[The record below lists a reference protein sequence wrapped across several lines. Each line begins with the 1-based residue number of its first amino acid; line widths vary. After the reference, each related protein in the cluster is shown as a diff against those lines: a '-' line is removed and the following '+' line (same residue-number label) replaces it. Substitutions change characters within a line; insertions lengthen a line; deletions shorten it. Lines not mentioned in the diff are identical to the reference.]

1 MMMQKHFLPS
11 VAVWGLILLTSC
23 LTKRLVKLDY
33 ASSRVRK
40 MVFAVF
46 AMHACSMT

>member
-1 MMMQKHFLPS
+1 MMMQKHLLPS

-23 LTKRLVKLDY
+23 PTKRLLKLDY

-40 MVFAVF
+40 MEFAVF
-46 AMHACSMT
+46 AMLACSMT